1 MAEFLPLTAVVS
13 MPGLAD
19 RPVAQQ
25 AGQLRSRA
33 DFLVAVGR
41 WQAAFA
47 QSAGHRW
54 ALYFADGYDFA
65 CALYAAWHAGKTV
78 YLPGDVQAET
88 VARLNAEVDGWAGDV
103 PGALQPAP
111 DPASCGGALDR
122 ENTRLVLY
130 TSGSSGE
137 PEAIGKCLRQLDAE
151 IVALQHSFSHQ
162 MPAQACVWTTVSH
175 QHIYGLLFYILWPL
189 ASGRCFV
196 AERLDYPEQMARALG
211 AAPGALVASPAHL
224 RRLSEALDWTAARQS
239 VCAVFSSG
247 GPLPPS
253 AADDTQRLLGRSP
266 IEVFGSSETGGIAW
280 RQRSDHGDHWQ
291 VFADVQ
297 WRLDRDVLELRSPK
311 LADSGW
317 WRSTDRVAPTA
328 SGGFSLLGREDR
340 VVKIEEK
347 RVSLSAIER
356 HVQQS
361 DWVHEVRALV
371 YQGRVAVVAV
381 LTPVGLEALAQRGKA
396 FVNQGLRTLLV
407 DAVEPVAL
415 PRRWRYPA
423 LLPVNAQGKT
433 TEAALLELFRPLR
446 PAAQWLQQSPAEA
459 LAALDIRADLRVF
472 DGHFLDAPLLPG
484 VAQLDWAVAF
494 GRECFPIAGDFLRV
508 EVLKF
513 QRPVLPGAQ
522 IELLLN
528 WREATSTLAFTY
540 RTGAVLHSSGRI
552 VFGASSDV

>member
-1 MAEFLPLTAVVS
+1 MLEFLSLTAVAS
-13 MPGLAD
+13 TPGLAD

-25 AGQLRSRA
+25 AGQPRSRA
-33 DFLVAVGR
+33 DFLAAVGR
-41 WQAAFA
+41 WQAAFEA
-47 QSAGHRW
+47 SAGGRW

-65 CALYAAWHAGKTV
+65 CALYGAWHAGKTV

-88 VARLNAEVDGWAGDV
+88 VTRLSAEVDGWVGDV
-103 PGALQPAP
+103 PGALQPAA
-111 DPASCGGALDR
+111 DPAPWRDALDL
-122 ENTRLVLY
+122 EDTRLVLY

-137 PEAIGKCLRQLDAE
+137 PEAIAKCLRQLEAE
-151 IVALQHSFSHQ
+151 IAILQRSFAHQ
-162 MPAQACVWTTVSH
+162 MSPQASVWSTVSH

-189 ASGRCFV
+189 ATGRRFV
-196 AERLDYPEQMARALG
+196 AERLDYSEQMALALG
-211 AAPGALVASPAHL
+211 ATPSVLVASPAHL
-224 RRLSEALDWTAARQS
+224 RRLSEALDWTAARQG
-239 VCAVFSSG
+239 VGAVFSSG

-253 AADDTQRLLGRSP
+253 AADDSLRLLGRSP

-280 RQRSDHGDHWQ
+280 RQRSDHGDGWQ

-297 WRLDRDVLELRSPK
+297 WRLDLDVLELRSPK

-328 SGGFSLLGREDR
+328 SGGFTLLGREDR

-361 DWVHEVRALV
+361 NWVHEARALV

-381 LTPVGLEALAQRGKA
+381 LTTVGLDALARLGKA
-396 FVNQGLRTLLV
+396 AINQGLRAFLV
-407 DAVEPVAL
+407 DVVEPVAL
-415 PRRWRYPA
+415 PKRWRYPA
-423 LLPVNAQGKT
+423 QLPINAQSKT
-433 TEAALLELFRPLR
+433 TEAALLELLRPLR
-446 PAAQWLQQSPAEA
+446 PVVQWLQQTPTEV

-472 DGHFLDAPLLPG
+472 DGHFPGAPLLPG

-494 GRECFPIAGDFLRV
+494 GRECFPITGDFLRV

-522 IELLLN
+522 IELLLH

-540 RTGAVLHSSGRI
+540 RTGAEPHSSGRI
-552 VFGASSDV
+552 VFGVTSDV